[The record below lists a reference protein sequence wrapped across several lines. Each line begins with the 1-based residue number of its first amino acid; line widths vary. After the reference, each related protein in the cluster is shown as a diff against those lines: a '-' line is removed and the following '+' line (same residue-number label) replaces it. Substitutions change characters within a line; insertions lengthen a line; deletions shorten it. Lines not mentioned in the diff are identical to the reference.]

1 MHSLRALSIFYEF
14 PTKLFVLPK
23 SGGLRTRQKMRM
35 LEENDRKDDLFYGP
49 TGFL

>member
-1 MHSLRALSIFYEF
+1 MHSLRALSIFYGF

-23 SGGLRTRQKMRM
+23 SGGLRTGQKMRM